1 MAFMIKQKTLFITG
15 AAGYIGAMLVEQ
27 FAKRP
32 DVAKVIGL
40 DKETMPEIFQ
50 NNKKIIYI
58 KHNTSDAGW
67 EELVGAYSPE
77 VIIHTAWQIREIY
90 DNRALEWK
98 WNIDGSDRV
107 FDFAFSTPS
116 VKKLIHFST
125 VSSYGATPQNTTT
138 HLFTEDEPFN
148 ATDYLY
154 AYEKNIAEEHLYT
167 RYNTAKT
174 HNTKVQVFIVRPAA
188 ITGPRGRVDRIRFG
202 LQSVLSGS
210 LKGRGSFLYSLI
222 SLMVSFVPVTSNW
235 LRQYLHEDDVTDII
249 ALFSFNELD
258 GTYEVF
264 NIAPPGP
271 AVLGKDMAKAV
282 GKRIVPIRPW
292 MVRVVF
298 FFIWHLTRGK
308 IPTSPGSWKW
318 YSYPIAVDGSKLTK
332 QYGYIYRWG
341 SKDSFIK
348 NEGRYVSTPNT
359 K

>member
-1 MAFMIKQKTLFITG
+1 MTKQKTLFITG
-15 AAGYIGAMLVEQ
+15 AAGYVGAMLVEQ

-58 KHNTSDAGW
+58 KHNTADAGW
-67 EELVGAYSPE
+67 EELVRVYSPE
-77 VIIHTAWQIREIY
+77 VVIHTAWQIREIY
-90 DNRALEWK
+90 GNRKLEWK
-98 WNIDGSDRV
+98 WNVDGSDRV
-107 FDFAFSTPS
+107 FDFAFATPS
-116 VKKLIHFST
+116 VKKLVHFST
-125 VSSYGATPQNTTT
+125 VSSYGATAQNTKE
-138 HLFTEDEPFN
+138 HLFTEDESFN
-148 ATDYLY
+148 ASEYLY
-154 AYEKNIAEEHLYT
+154 AYEKSVVEDHL
-167 RYNTAKT
+167 RVRFDKAKANNTT
-174 HNTKVQVFIVRPAA
+174 PQVFVVRPAA

-202 LQSVLSGS
+202 LQSALSGS
-210 LKGRGSFLYSLI
+210 LKGQGSFLYSLI

-235 LRQYLHEDDVTDII
+235 LRQYLHEDDVTDIV

-271 AVLGKDMAKAV
+271 AVLGKDMARAV
-282 GKRIVPIRPW
+282 GKRTVPIRPW
-292 MVRVVF
+292 MARIVF

-308 IPTSPGSWKW
+308 IPTAPGSWKW

-341 SKDSFIK
+341 SKDAFVK
-348 NEGRYVSTPNT
+348 NEGRYASS
-359 K
+359 